1 MSITVHSFVP
11 FFALVVRRLDFMY
24 KIRDYFNRFLFYI
37 DVSYFVTV
45 KYVSY
50 IYLK

>member
-24 KIRDYFNRFLFYI
+24 KIRDTLTDFCLI
-37 DVSYFVTV
+37 LT
-45 KYVSY
+45 
-50 IYLK
+50 